1 MLISLVV
8 ADPTPFSIM
17 TLHRQVFLPLVFD
30 CYYDGS
36 ICFER

>member
-1 MLISLVV
+1 MLISLFL
-8 ADPTPFSIM
+8 ADPTPFSIL
-17 TLHRQVFLPLVFD
+17 TLHHQVTLPLVFD